1 MFSSISIDFILIII
15 PQKLFCTAAILWSL
29 SRASHFKSSHLSRL
43 FSLAHLIHPRLAKIK
58 VDYVSTEGARPGTL
72 LKQAKASE
80 GVSSRQFRD
89 WPHPTSWNRK
99 RALRK
104 SIECGRHL
112 CKFIGTK
119 ESVCIR
125 KKKSTPPGTL
135 SYITITVGV
144 VFYLDFPSRQR
155 EWGRQTT

>member
-1 MFSSISIDFILIII
+1 MSSKIFTRWNLVDNPFECYFTEVISISIDFILIIL
-15 PQKLFCTAAILWSL
+15 PQKLFCNAAILWSL

-72 LKQAKASE
+72 PKQAKASE
-80 GVSSRQFRD
+80 GVSSRQFPD

-104 SIECGRHL
+104 SIERAGIYANL
-112 CKFIGTK
+112 L
-119 ESVCIR
+119 ER
-125 KKKSTPPGTL
+125 KKAFAFEKKINSPRNT
-135 SYITITVGV
+135 
-144 VFYLDFPSRQR
+144 
-155 EWGRQTT
+155 